1 MKEGEKGREDEQEDA
16 STYWMTLREREDS
29 RNLKRRNTG
38 PQSVQNSL
46 WTCITG
52 HVKTTAE
59 VF

>member
-1 MKEGEKGREDEQEDA
+1 MKEGEKGREDEQQDA
-16 STYWMTLREREDS
+16 SSYWMTLRKREDT

-38 PQSVQNSL
+38 SQSVQNSL

-52 HVKTTAE
+52 HVQTTE